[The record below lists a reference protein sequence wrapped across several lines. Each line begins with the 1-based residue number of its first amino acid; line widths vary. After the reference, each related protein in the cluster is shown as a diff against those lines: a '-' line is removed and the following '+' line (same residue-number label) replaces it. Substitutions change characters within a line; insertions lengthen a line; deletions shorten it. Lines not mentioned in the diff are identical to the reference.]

1 VNSHPLPLTANDV
14 MTSPV
19 VTASADANVREVAR
33 ILLENSIGAVPV
45 LDVAGVPVGMV
56 SDGDLLGRR
65 PDNPRRDWWL
75 EVLAKGSVPAELSD
89 SSANRSVREVMTSPL
104 ISIAPDTPVGAVAR
118 SLQAHGVKR
127 LPVVRDAEIVG
138 IVSRSDLLGIIA
150 NPTETLVEKAVANR
164 LLSFLESLIGGA
176 SLTGAQERSPASPAP
191 AAITPQPHKLS
202 AELLRSEVRAL
213 KQEAVD
219 AAEATKRAAELE
231 RKRRIK
237 ALLEHH
243 VSAEL
248 WREILNHAEESAKHG
263 EKEFL
268 MLRFPSDLC
277 ADGGLMIDVAEAGWE
292 STLRGEAAEIYKK
305 WRDELRPEGF
315 GLSARIVSYE
325 EDGTLGDIGLYLTWG
340 E

>member
-14 MTSPV
+14 MTIPV
-19 VTASADANVREVAR
+19 VTASVDAHVREVAR

-65 PDNPRRDWWL
+65 PDDSRGDWWL
-75 EVLAKGSVPAELSD
+75 EMLAKSSVPAELSD

-118 SLQAHGVKR
+118 SLQAYGVKR
-127 LPVVRDAEIVG
+127 LPVVRDGKIVG
-138 IVSRSDLLGIIA
+138 IVSRADLLGSIA
-150 NPTETLVEKAVANR
+150 SESLVEKAGANR
-164 LLSFLESLIGGA
+164 LLSFLESLVGGV
-176 SLTGAQERSPASPAP
+176 SLTGAQERSAASPAP

-213 KQEAVD
+213 KQESLD
-219 AAEATKRAAELE
+219 AAEATRRAAELE
-231 RKRRIK
+231 RKRRIE
-237 ALLEHH
+237 AMLEHH

-248 WREILNHAEESAKHG
+248 WREILNHAEASAKHG

-268 MLRFPSDLC
+268 LLRFPSDLC
-277 ADGGLMIDVAEAGWE
+277 ADGGRMIDVAESGWE

-315 GLSARIVSYE
+315 GLSARIVSY
-325 EDGTLGDIGLYLTWG
+325 DDAGITGDIGLYLTWG